1 MAELGYDGKVAVI
14 TGAGGGL
21 GRSHALLLGSLGAR
35 IVVNDLGGS
44 GSGEGRDATVADT
57 VVNAIKAAGG
67 EAVANG
73 DSVTDG
79 DRIVQCAMDSFGRI
93 DIVVNNAGILRD
105 KSFHKMTDDD
115 WDLVYNVHL
124 KGAYK
129 VSRAAFPHMREQ
141 GYGRFVMTTSA
152 AGIYG
157 NFGQANYSACKL
169 ALHGLSQ
176 TLAIEGRSKGI
187 HSNTIAP
194 IAASRLM
201 GTVMDEKAMA
211 LLSPE
216 VVSPLVA
223 WLCHDSCETTGGL
236 FEVGGSVV
244 EFIECR
250 RGDGDQ
256 SAVCEFSVA
265 GNQFVLAP
273 LDFVALTSF
282 AGPHPEPTLRLR
294 CLRRLQGD
302 SGLVDRA
309 SRLGW

>member
-1 MAELGYDGKVAVI
+1 MSLDFSDRVAVI
-14 TGAGGGL
+14 TGAGNGL
-21 GRSHALLLGSLGAR
+21 GRSHAILLGSLGAR

-44 GSGEGRDATVADT
+44 GSGEGSDATVADT
-57 VVNAIKAAGG
+57 VVEEIRAAGG
-67 EAVANG
+67 EAVANP

-79 DRIVQCAMDSFGRI
+79 DRIIECALDNFGRV

-105 KSFHKMTDDD
+105 KSFHKMADED
-115 WDLVYNVHL
+115 WDLVYQVHL

-176 TLAIEGRSKGI
+176 TIAVEGRSKGVQ
-187 HSNTIAP
+187 SNTIAP

-201 GTVMDEKAMA
+201 GTVMDEAAMA
-211 LLSPE
+211 LLKPD

-223 WLCHDSCETTGGL
+223 WLCHEDCDASGEL
-236 FEVGGSVV
+236 FEVGAGWVSRVRW
-244 EFIECR
+244 ERSQGAYFDPA
-250 RGDGDQ
+250 G
-256 SAVCEFSVA
+256 FSPDDVRDA
-265 GNQFVLAP
+265 WEQVN
-273 LDFVALTSF
+273 DFTDATHPTSTASTF
-282 AGPHPEPTLRLR
+282 TAIQANPHLK
-294 CLRRLQGD
+294 G
-302 SGLVDRA
+302 
-309 SRLGW
+309 

>member
-1 MAELGYDGKVAVI
+1 MALDYSGKVAVI
-14 TGAGGGL
+14 TGAGNGL

-35 IVVNDLGGS
+35 VVVNDLGGS
-44 GSGEGRDATVADT
+44 GAGEGSDATVADG
-57 VVNAIKAAGG
+57 VVEEIKASGG
-67 EAVANG
+67 DAVANP

-79 DRIVQCAMDSFGRI
+79 DKIVQCALDNFGRV

-105 KSFHKMTDDD
+105 KSLHKMSDED
-115 WDLVYNVHL
+115 WDLVYQVHL

-176 TLAIEGRSKGI
+176 TIAVEGRAKGVQ
-187 HSNTIAP
+187 SNTIAP

-201 GTVMDEKAMA
+201 GTVMDQEAMD
-211 LLSPE
+211 LLKPE

-223 WLCHDSCETTGGL
+223 WLCHEDCDATGDL
-236 FEVGGSVV
+236 FEVGAGWISRVRWERSAGAYFDPAGFSPDDVQAAWSKINDFANATHPTNTGST
-244 EFIECR
+244 FKAI
-250 RGDGDQ
+250 Q
-256 SAVCEFSVA
+256 L
-265 GNQFVLAP
+265 NPHLAR
-273 LDFVALTSF
+273 S
-282 AGPHPEPTLRLR
+282 
-294 CLRRLQGD
+294 
-302 SGLVDRA
+302 
-309 SRLGW
+309 